1 VTFFRRREPLHVRL
15 AREGGMPLGEPQ
27 AKPVWDASGIH
38 GLHRAREWDAVVTV
52 EAPELK
58 GNRASFVAVPD
69 GDLVVEEGPDDIT
82 VLATAL
88 ESELRPPYRAEA
100 VRRDDALW
108 AVAGRRIEVVELP
121 GTAGEELE
129 LTAHG
134 EERTLLVDGERAFG
148 GVPAL
153 ERPGHVVRA
162 RRIDGDLWEV
172 DTAPL

>member
-1 VTFFRRREPLHVRL
+1 
-15 AREGGMPLGEPQ
+15 MPLGEPQ
-27 AKPVWDASGIH
+27 AKPAWDASGIH
-38 GLHRAREWDAVVTV
+38 GLHRAREWDGVVTV

-58 GNRASFVAVPD
+58 GNRASFVALPD
-69 GDLVVEEGPDDIT
+69 GDLVVEDGPEDVT
-82 VLATAL
+82 PLATAI
-88 ESELRPPYRAEA
+88 ERELQPPYRAEA

-148 GVPAL
+148 GLPAL